1 MKNSIHFMFSKLPLF
16 NKLNS
21 AAVYKIPLVAK
32 EHQNDFIFLQE
43 FIKRY
48 NRYYILPQIKSLLL
62 VQLKGLA
69 EILSEL
75 QIRFG
80 LNTCDPMVI
89 RVLFSI

>member
-1 MKNSIHFMFSKLPLF
+1 MTYI
-16 NKLNS
+16 
-21 AAVYKIPLVAK
+21 V
-32 EHQNDFIFLQE
+32 
-43 FIKRY
+43 KR
-48 NRYYILPQIKSLLL
+48 REYIIKSLLL